1 MENVLN
7 KESVKRVEK
16 DLKAFDLK
24 LKVEV
29 LNSSARTAIDAAN
42 SLKCEVGAI
51 VKSLLL
57 KADNGFV
64 LCLVSGD
71 KKCSLSKI
79 KKITG
84 KKDVCMANA
93 EDVKKQT
100 GFTIGGVSPV
110 GLVNNLDIMIDDQLN
125 RFQDIFAAAGHPNA
139 IFKIDFSSLNK
150 ITKGKIMDI
159 SE

>member
-57 KADNGFV
+57 KADDGFV

-71 KKCSLSKI
+71 KKCSLNKV

-93 EDVKKQT
+93 EDVKKET
-100 GFTIGGVSPV
+100 GYTIGGVSPV
-110 GLVNNLDIMIDDQLN
+110 GHVNSLEIMIDEKLN
-125 RFQDIFAAAGHPNA
+125 RFQYIFAAAGHPNA
-139 IFKIDFSSLNK
+139 VFKIDFKNLK
-150 ITKGKIMDI
+150 EITKGIIFDI

>member
-7 KESVKRVEK
+7 KESVKRVDK
-16 DLKAFDLK
+16 DLKTFDLK
-24 LKVEV
+24 LNIEV
-29 LNSSARTAIDAAN
+29 LNSSARTAIDAAS

-57 KADNGFV
+57 KADDGFV

-71 KKCSLSKI
+71 KKCSLNKV

-93 EDVKKQT
+93 ESVKEHT

-110 GLVNNLDIMIDDQLN
+110 GLIKSIEIMIDKELN
-125 RFQDIFAAAGHPNA
+125 RFQDIYAAAGHPNA
-139 IFKIDFSSLNK
+139 IFRINLENLIK
-150 ITKGKIMDI
+150 ITKGTVIEI